1 LDDWGIDSRVIFRI
15 NFRNVVGKVFNLGQV
30 LNVVKD
36 FDVKMFMRKD
46 CEELSL
52 RGKFEKREF
61 SFFKLVLIGR
71 VLLCWLSKGGC
82 YLG

>member
-1 LDDWGIDSRVIFRI
+1 MCLDDWGIDSRVIFRI

-52 RGKFEKREF
+52 RGK
-61 SFFKLVLIGR
+61 I
-71 VLLCWLSKGGC
+71 
-82 YLG
+82 

>member
-1 LDDWGIDSRVIFRI
+1 LDDWGIESRVIFRI

-52 RGKFEKREF
+52 RGK
-61 SFFKLVLIGR
+61 I
-71 VLLCWLSKGGC
+71 
-82 YLG
+82 